1 MLIDKLNQNS
11 RIIIVAL
18 FVLMTLIGFLVTPDY
33 GMPWD
38 EDLEIRTLGSNL
50 REYIS
55 LYKGKNAEPYQS
67 STGIPFPDY
76 TNNPDRDHGQAAYY
90 PLAPALFADY
100 GENGPRTLMLVW
112 HGYTF
117 LIFMAGVV
125 GLYFICKFLF
135 GDWKNG
141 LLGSLFLYLSPRF
154 FAEGHYNNKDVVA
167 MALVI
172 LLIAAGINFVRS
184 RRFSSA
190 LLFAFIGARAT
201 NSRMSGIFMFGLLGI
216 LYIIDLTVKKEWS
229 AKNLWVGLT
238 AVLSF
243 VLISYLI
250 TPAAWRMPIQYITY
264 VVDRSSNFSD
274 WNGVVYFQGYIRRPV
289 PSSYI
294 PTMIAVT
301 TPILIL
307 ALTLLGHLT
316 TILELTLGAMKKNI
330 SRETS
335 YLLLCLV
342 FIWTFLLF
350 AMIRRPILYNSWRH
364 LYFLYGPM
372 LILAVAAVRFL
383 VEHTKGKL
391 KIVVI
396 SAIALQLLVCAI
408 IIGVSHPFQYVFF
421 NPLAGRDPAQNYEFD
436 YWNVSQ
442 TQMIIK
448 LVDQVDEDEIHIC
461 ASDWYSADGLRKA
474 VKVLPE
480 EYKERVRLGSCPVI
494 GMRTEADYMLLN
506 QLVVQVRN
514 AEMKQKVSSWLY
526 QGDNIDFPNRFP
538 LVASLRA
545 FGSEFM
551 SVYKISTEK
560 LGGMTGC
567 QQTSDPVHQPDVGT
581 VRPD

>member
-1 MLIDKLNQNS
+1 M
-11 RIIIVAL
+11 
-18 FVLMTLIGFLVTPDY
+18 
-33 GMPWD
+33 
-38 EDLEIRTLGSNL
+38 
-50 REYIS
+50 
-55 LYKGKNAEPYQS
+55 
-67 STGIPFPDY
+67 
-76 TNNPDRDHGQAAYY
+76 
-90 PLAPALFADY
+90 
-100 GENGPRTLMLVW
+100 
-112 HGYTF
+112 
-117 LIFMAGVV
+117 
-125 GLYFICKFLF
+125 
-135 GDWKNG
+135 
-141 LLGSLFLYLSPRF
+141 
-154 FAEGHYNNKDVVA
+154 
-167 MALVI
+167 
-172 LLIAAGINFVRS
+172 
-184 RRFSSA
+184 
-190 LLFAFIGARAT
+190 AT

-238 AVLSF
+238 ALLSF

-289 PSSYI
+289 PSGYI

-350 AMIRRPILYNSWRH
+350 PMIRRPILYNSWRH
-364 LYFLYGPM
+364 LYFFYGPI

-408 IIGVSHPFQYVFF
+408 IIAVSHPFQYVFF

-480 EYKERVRLGSCPVI
+480 EYKERVRLGSCPLS
-494 GMRTEADYMLLN
+494 G
-506 QLVVQVRN
+506 
-514 AEMKQKVSSWLY
+514 
-526 QGDNIDFPNRFP
+526 
-538 LVASLRA
+538 
-545 FGSEFM
+545 
-551 SVYKISTEK
+551 
-560 LGGMTGC
+560 
-567 QQTSDPVHQPDVGT
+567 
-581 VRPD
+581 